1 MATLWE
7 RTSLVGPA
15 MQINRLN
22 LIFPPTT
29 PGTPGASAQPDAL
42 QADAGNTRSPSA
54 DLGAVP
60 SRKAAVV
67 ESSAP
72 AAVAGATA
80 GVTLALGSG
89 QKAAASGIY
98 TREGVFAGRASAAVD
113 QTPAEQFV
121 ASAVNIL
128 RDFDASKI
136 GLGSAPAASAPAEDL
151 SANRFGGLRQAVAKL
166 NVFA

>member
-1 MATLWE
+1 
-7 RTSLVGPA
+7 

-29 PGTPGASAQPDAL
+29 PGTAGASAQPEPL
-42 QADAGNTRSPSA
+42 QAEGEGARAPSMG
-54 DLGAVP
+54 LGAVP
-60 SRKAAVV
+60 SRKAVAV
-67 ESSAP
+67 EPTAP

-98 TREGVFAGRASAAVD
+98 TR
-113 QTPAEQFV
+113 
-121 ASAVNIL
+121 VNIL
-128 RDFDASKI
+128 RDFDIGKSVLGGETASV
-136 GLGSAPAASAPAEDL
+136 SQVDVL
-151 SANRFGGLRQAVAKL
+151 STSRFGSFKQAVAKL

>member
-1 MATLWE
+1 
-7 RTSLVGPA
+7 

-29 PGTPGASAQPDAL
+29 PGTAGASAQPEPL
-42 QADAGNTRSPSA
+42 QAEGEGARAPSMG
-54 DLGAVP
+54 LGAVP
-60 SRKAAVV
+60 SRKAVAV
-67 ESSAP
+67 EPTAP

-98 TREGVFAGRASAAVD
+98 TRDGVFAGRASAAVD

-128 RDFDASKI
+128 RDFDIGKSVLGGETASV
-136 GLGSAPAASAPAEDL
+136 SQVDVL
-151 SANRFGGLRQAVAKL
+151 STSRFGSFKQAVAKL

>member
-1 MATLWE
+1 
-7 RTSLVGPA
+7 

-29 PGTPGASAQPDAL
+29 PAAPGTSAQPDAL
-42 QADAGNTRSPSA
+42 QAEAEGGGARTPSVG
-54 DLGAVP
+54 LGAVP
-60 SRKAAVV
+60 SPMAVAT
-67 ESSAP
+67 EPSTP

-80 GVTLALGSG
+80 GVRLDLGSG

-98 TREGVFAGRASAAVD
+98 TRDGVFAGRASAAVD

-128 RDFDASKI
+128 RDFDIGKS
-136 GLGSAPAASAPAEDL
+136 GLGGETASL
-151 SANRFGGLRQAVAKL
+151 SQVDVLSTSRFGSFKQAVAKL

>member
-1 MATLWE
+1 
-7 RTSLVGPA
+7 

-42 QADAGNTRSPSA
+42 QAEAGTPRGPSA

-60 SRKAAVV
+60 SRKAALA
-67 ESSAP
+67 EPSAP
-72 AAVAGATA
+72 TAVAGATA
-80 GVTLALGSG
+80 GVTLALDSG

-98 TREGVFAGRASAAVD
+98 TRDGVFAGRASAAVD

-121 ASAVNIL
+121 VSAVNIL
-128 RDFDASKI
+128 RDFDIGKSGFGAETAS
-136 GLGSAPAASAPAEDL
+136 GTQSDVL
-151 SANRFGGLRQAVAKL
+151 SAGRFGSFKQAVAKL